1 MFVSYIFTGQFMG
14 VFVDKKNMAFG
25 YDLTDLL
32 HFILTK
38 TKKSIDQTETIK
50 PTKKFTCT
58 DF

>member
-1 MFVSYIFTGQFMG
+1 
-14 VFVDKKNMAFG
+14 MAFG
-25 YDLTDLL
+25 YVLTDLL

-38 TKKSIDQTETIK
+38 TNKSMDQTETIK